1 MLNWIRQFQNPKKD
15 LFFVLGGV
23 VKMRVGV
30 HLACAECKRRNYTTI
45 KNKKN
50 DPTRIEMKKYC
61 RFCQTH
67 TMHKETR

>member
-1 MLNWIRQFQNPKKD
+1 MVQVI
-15 LFFVLGGV
+15 FFFSFGEVARV
-23 VKMRVGV
+23 RVGV
-30 HLACAECKRRNYTTI
+30 TLACTECKRRNYQTM

-50 DPTRIEMKKYC
+50 DPSRIEMKKYC